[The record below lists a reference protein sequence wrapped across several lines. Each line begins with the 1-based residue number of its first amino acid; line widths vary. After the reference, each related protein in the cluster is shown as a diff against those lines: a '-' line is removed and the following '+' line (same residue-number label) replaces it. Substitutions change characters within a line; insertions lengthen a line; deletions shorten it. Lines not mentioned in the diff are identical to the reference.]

1 MKTINNDLSKRL
13 YLIKDSLIE
22 GSNII
27 NGNDIVDMNNLAIE
41 FINTNAVSDTMKQD
55 IYTTL
60 VISNILYNN
69 TTKEVLPLED
79 GVYDLVVAKYNNLF
93 NGEAPVG
100 APPTK
105 PIKIVSG
112 DNSNP
117 VNVTGNNRV
126 VIARI
131 DRTNKQ
137 YISNIMNNN
146 LPFNRMDYYKDT
158 SNTTEV
164 SKITRNIP
172 AKFPELVGTLHKCK
186 FVSLRDAMAVGVQD
200 DDFSVMVF
208 DRDFL
213 APTFKTAEQ
222 CAFNDRIPVEMI
234 AELKYDGMSVE
245 AEIENDTIISANS
258 RGDTANNIAT
268 DLTEIFGG
276 KKFYR
281 AKDYKKFFGGR
292 ETTRFGMKF
301 EAIITYSDLAILAEQ
316 YGITYKNPRV
326 AVSGIISSK
335 NAKMFRDFITLVP
348 IKTSGLHFNKTS
360 DEINFMN
367 AYYSSGV
374 TMRYAMLHG
383 DFYQILSQVQRFTNE
398 AEYARPYMNFAYDGV
413 VISYTH
419 PALKTI
425 LGRKNSIDLWSM
437 AIKFNASSKNAYF
450 LGYTYTVGQDG
461 RVTPMAHFT
470 PVEFFGTIHDKTTI
484 HSFKRFNQL
493 DLRKGDIVNITYMN
507 DVICYL
513 TKPVNS
519 YNEIREGTVPPIEF
533 PSYCPYCGSPIVYS
547 NTGDTAWC
555 SNPNCSERVLNK
567 VVNMLKKLNIKDFG
581 ESYIRK
587 LGVTNLTELLNL
599 SRKDILDRI
608 GSDVM
613 TDKLLERINE
623 IRTKGWYDY
632 QIIGAIGFTSISASR
647 WKLILT
653 QIPLETIVHGTPIGN
668 TDSNLYN
675 MIRCI
680 KGIGNVIART
690 IVDERK
696 DLLVDLNTI
705 EQMPNIVR
713 SYGLKQDNGIQIRF
727 SGVRDARLEEQLKN
741 AGYDCDSKKG
751 VTNKTNVLI
760 VPYLGFTSSKVTKA
774 MQHNIR
780 IMPIADAESMLLSNN

>member
-1 MKTINNDLSKRL
+1 METLNTDLSKRL
-13 YLIKDSLIE
+13 CIIKDNLIA
-22 GSNII
+22 GLNII
-27 NGNDIVDMNNLAIE
+27 NGNDIVDMNNIAIE
-41 FINTNAVSDTMKQD
+41 FINTNTVSESLKQD
-55 IYTTL
+55 IYTVL

-69 TTKEVLPLED
+69 TTKEILPLED
-79 GVYDLVVAKYNNLF
+79 GVYDLVVAKYNKLF

-100 APPTK
+100 APPTL
-105 PIKIVSG
+105 PIKVSTSG
-112 DNSNP
+112 ISNP
-117 VNVTGNNRV
+117 VPITGGNRV
-126 VIARI
+126 VINRI
-131 DRTNKQ
+131 DKTNKQ

-146 LPFNRMDYYKDT
+146 LPFSEMDYYRDT

-213 APTFKTAEQ
+213 APTFKDAEQ
-222 CAFNDRIPVEMI
+222 RAIEDKQYPVEMI
-234 AELKYDGMSVE
+234 AELKYDGVSVE
-245 AEIENDTIISANS
+245 AEIENDTIVSANS

-268 DLTEIFGG
+268 DLTPIFGG

-281 AKDYKKFFGGR
+281 AKDYRKFFGQ

-301 EAIITYSDLAILAEQ
+301 EAIITYSDLAILAEK

-348 IKTSGLHFNKTS
+348 IKTSGLHFNRAA
-360 DEINFMN
+360 DEINFIN

-374 TMRYAMLHG
+374 TMRYAMLYG
-383 DFYQILSQVQRFTNE
+383 NFYQILNQVQRFTDE

-413 VISYTH
+413 VISYTNKS
-419 PALKTI
+419 LKDM
-425 LGRKNSIDLWSM
+425 LGRKNSIDRWSM

-461 RVTPMAHFT
+461 RITPMAHFT
-470 PVEFFGTIHDKTTI
+470 PVEFFGTVHDKTTI

-493 DLRKGDIVNITYMN
+493 NLRKGDIVNIKYMN

-513 TKPVNS
+513 TKPQNS
-519 YNEIREGTVPPIEF
+519 YNEIRERTIPSIEF
-533 PSYCPYCGSPIVYS
+533 PSYCPYCGSPVVFS
-547 NTGDTAWC
+547 ETGDTAWC
-555 SNPNCSERVLNK
+555 SNSNCSERVLNK

-599 SRKDILDRI
+599 TREDILNKI

-613 TDKLLERINE
+613 TDKLLDRINE
-623 IRTKGWYDY
+623 IKTKQWYDY

-653 QIPLETIVHGTPIGN
+653 QIPLETIVHGTTIMKD
-668 TDSNLYN
+668 TDSTLFN
-675 MIRCI
+675 MIKCI
-680 KGIGNVIART
+680 KGVGDVIART
-690 IVDERK
+690 IVNERRALLT
-696 DLLVDLNTI
+696 DLYTI
-705 EQMPNIVR
+705 EQLPNVIR
-713 SYGLKQDNGIQIRF
+713 SYGVKQDNGVQIRF
-727 SGVRDARLEEQLKN
+727 TGVRDANLEEQLRN

-751 VTNKTNVLI
+751 ITNKTNILI
-760 VPYLGFTSSKVTKA
+760 VPYLGFTSTKVTKA

-780 IMPIADAESMLLSNN
+780 IVPIADVANMLLQK